1 MRKLF
6 GMGLAVAVMA
16 AGPAMAADIGVVG
29 LKLIILDKLA
39 AASKAKMVF
48 VTKDAAVTKGSGTD
62 AADIDAQLDI
72 SGTTGSGSFVMP
84 QGANWLVNKS
94 TVAKYVNKPAPTG
107 GAVKV
112 SVVKPGKLVKVVGKS
127 LGDNPVDISAPPA
140 GSVLVVHTINNGAES
155 NRHCTN
161 FNGCVHKIIAGG
173 GNFKLICKGNSTAAT
188 CPASPSGAFV
198 D

>member
-6 GMGLAVAVMA
+6 GMGLAVAVLT

-48 VTKDAAVTKGSGTD
+48 VTKDVAVTKGTGTD
-62 AADIDAQLDI
+62 ASTISAQLDI
-72 SGTTGSGSFVMP
+72 SGTTGPGSFVMP
-84 QGANWLVNKS
+84 AGSNWLVNKS
-94 TVAKYVNKPAPTG
+94 TVAKYVNKPAPSG

-112 SVVKPGKLVKVVGKS
+112 SVVKPTKLVKVVGKS
-127 LGDNPVDISAPPA
+127 LGDTPVNISAPPA
-140 GSVLVVHTINNGAES
+140 GSVLVVHSITNGAEN

-188 CPASPSGAFV
+188 CPASPSGAFI